1 MSLSLDQAM
10 IELKGVL
17 PDYVEE
23 FRTLKRSGDNWRLN
37 CINPAHPDKNPSCF
51 LLAPAI
57 KDGIT
62 FSNWKFYCQSCG
74 ISGDIFNAAALLENK
89 PIAGHEFI
97 EDNVL
102 YLADKMKVGEVR
114 TRQLTEREK
123 LEVSMHQ
130 CMRAAVDVLK
140 DITPQKRADMDW
152 HVRKYIYDHGWIIDD
167 DIEDGTGHNAGTLN
181 SMGVF
186 WVPSGDL
193 FRERMSS
200 LGYTE
205 QFLDRMDMW
214 KRGRDQH
221 PIFNVK
227 NLIFTIYDSK
237 GRPVGFAG
245 RDCTWK
251 ADGEGSKYT
260 NTSASLEGSIYHK
273 RKLLYNMH
281 VAKAQKKG
289 RPTYIF
295 EGYSDVITARMHG
308 FDNCVAICSTILS
321 PDQMLALSA
330 NGISEVVLATD
341 GDEAGQKA
349 IDKILDERISGQ
361 SDVRCKLLLMPE
373 GTDPDEFIRT
383 HGIDEFFKNR
393 PIDPFEYRLDR
404 IRTDVMD
411 AEDICKL
418 MIPLIVNEPSSI
430 AQEKM
435 AKILAE
441 HTGFSLQ
448 AILQDLSK
456 ASNYRD
462 AEREQNKKALLH
474 EALLQAE
481 ENWDVAPLI
490 LMDVAN
496 KIAQIDSLAKSDSMS
511 NVEFSRAIVEQKETE
526 EERGDE
532 KPGFRLGPL
541 LEILDDRL
549 AGEWPGCLGIIGGR
563 ANTGKTT
570 LLTEMALYSVLEN
583 EDTVS
588 VLLTLDDARRKIVP
602 RLVSLLAYEEYDNI
616 FLNMGM
622 VERPAHWTTK
632 MMGNTAV
639 YEYRDAGYRRLR
651 ELVNEGR
658 LIVKDT
664 THGTSFPYMQAL
676 LQHAQNTHPDKQVLF
691 WLDSYHKVATTDGSR
706 DREFHVELALLIKNL
721 AKQLSMPFWM
731 NAEYTKLAAGTKPSN
746 THLAETVKLEY
757 EADVI
762 IHLYNDLHDIGI
774 ESDYFFTYN
783 NKRMPLVEAIFGKNK
798 INDFKES
805 VWLKFYPEFGIHQAI
820 DRDQAQA
827 ILRTQEPLGLE
838 DDDD

>member
-10 IELKGVL
+10 IELKGML
-17 PDYVEE
+17 PEYIEQ

-51 LLAPAI
+51 LLTPTL
-57 KDGIT
+57 KDGVT
-62 FSNWKFYCQSCG
+62 FSEWKFYCHSCG
-74 ISGDIFNAAALLENK
+74 IGGDIFNAAALLEEK

-97 EDNVL
+97 EENVL
-102 YLADKMKVGEVR
+102 YLAEKMKVGEVR

-123 LEVSMHQ
+123 IEASMHQ
-130 CMRAAVDVLK
+130 CMRAAVNVLK

-167 DIEDGTGHNAGTLN
+167 ENEPEFGTGLNPGTLI

-186 WVPSGDL
+186 WIPSGDL
-193 FRERMSS
+193 FRERMAS

-205 QFLDRMDMW
+205 QFLDRMDLW
-214 KRGRDQH
+214 KRGRDEH
-221 PIFNVK
+221 PIFAPK
-227 NLIFTIYDSK
+227 NLIFTVYDNK

-251 ADGEGSKYT
+251 ADGQGNKYN

-273 RKLLYNMH
+273 GKILYNMH
-281 VAKAQKKG
+281 VAKAQKG
-289 RPTYIF
+289 PTYIF
-295 EGYSDVITARMHG
+295 EGYSDVVTARMHG
-308 FDNCVAICSTILS
+308 FHNCVAMCSSNLT

-330 NGISEVVLATD
+330 NGIIEVVLATD
-341 GDEAGQKA
+341 GDEAGQA
-349 IDKILDERISGQ
+349 SIDKILDERISGQ
-361 SDVRCKLLLMPE
+361 SDIRCKLLLLPD
-373 GTDPDEFIRT
+373 GLDPDEFIRT
-383 HGIDEFFKNR
+383 RSLGEFFKER
-393 PIDPFEYRLDR
+393 PIDPFEYRLER
-404 IRTDVMD
+404 INSDVMD
-411 AEDICKL
+411 TEEICNL

-441 HTGFSLQ
+441 YTGFSMQ

-456 ASNYRD
+456 ASNYRN

-474 EALLQAE
+474 EAILQAE
-481 ENWDVAPLI
+481 DNWDVAPLI

-511 NVEFSRAIVEQKETE
+511 NVEFSRAITEQKEIE
-526 EERGDE
+526 EDRGDE

-541 LEILDDRL
+541 LSILDDRL

-588 VLLTLDDARRKIVP
+588 VLLTLDDARRKIIP
-602 RLVSLLAYEEYDNI
+602 RLVSLFAYEEFGNI

-622 VERPAHWTTK
+622 VERPAHWSYE
-632 MMGNTAV
+632 MGNNAV

-658 LIVKDT
+658 LVVKDT
-664 THGTSFPYMQAL
+664 THGTSFPYIQAL
-676 LQHAQNTHPDKQVLF
+676 LQHTQHAHPDKQILF

-721 AKQLSMPFWM
+721 AKQLSIPFWM
-731 NAEYTKLAAGTKPSN
+731 NAEYTKLQAGTKPSN
-746 THLAETVKLEY
+746 TNLAETVKLEY

-762 IHLYNDLHDIGI
+762 LHLYNDLHDIGM
-774 ESDYFFTYN
+774 ESDLFFTFN

-805 VWLKFYPEFGIHQAI
+805 VWMKFYPEFGIHQAI
-820 DRDQAQA
+820 DREQAQA
-827 ILRTQEPLGLE
+827 IVRTQEPVTLEEE
-838 DDDD
+838 DD